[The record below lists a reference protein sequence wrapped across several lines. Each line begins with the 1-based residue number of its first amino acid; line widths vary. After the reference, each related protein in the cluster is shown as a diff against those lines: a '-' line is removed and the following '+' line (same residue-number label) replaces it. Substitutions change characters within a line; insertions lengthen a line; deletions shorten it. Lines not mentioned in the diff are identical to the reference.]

1 MDVPEKTGKVKEA
14 VDVPLK
20 METVEAEL
28 KSWGELMITT
38 AAGDAYE
45 SHLGDT
51 VYDYSTRTIT
61 PNGPNSQYGIDRACV
76 EAIQTHYRHPGAT
89 AAHPEPPASRHP
101 FP

>member
-38 AAGDAYE
+38 EAGDVYE
-45 SHLGDT
+45 IHLGDT
-51 VYDYSTRTIT
+51 VFDYSTRTIT
-61 PNGPNSQYGIDRACV
+61 LKGPNSQYVIDGDCV
-76 EAIQTHYRHPGAT
+76 EAIQKHYGHRVAKDDH
-89 AAHPEPPASRHP
+89 
-101 FP
+101 